1 MQNNP
6 EAGNQNSVDRIQ
18 ESERKNRRLVLFVIC
33 LTIAA
38 CSCQRQYATGRPAA
52 PVSPSPVTRPL
63 PQKSSPQL
71 KQFID
76 GAVAQSKVT
85 TGYDPS
91 YVKLDYPN
99 GDVASETGVCSDV
112 VVRAFRKAGID
123 LQKEVH
129 EDMKLAFAEYPKR
142 WGARGTDTN
151 IDHRRVLNLNT
162 YFDRQGKSLPISN
175 NRADYLPGDVV
186 AWELSDGV
194 EHIGVMTNLWSEP
207 DKHCLVVHNIGAGT
221 RVEDVLLNWK
231 VIGHYRY
238 FE

>member
-1 MQNNP
+1 MQNNL
-6 EAGNQNSVDRIQ
+6 ESLSDRQ
-18 ESERKNRRLVLFVIC
+18 PGLVLFVIC
-33 LTIAA
+33 LLTIVA
-38 CSCQRQYATGRPAA
+38 CSCQRQYATGRSAA
-52 PVSPSPVTRPL
+52 AVPPSSVTLPL
-63 PQKSSPQL
+63 PPKSSPQL

-76 GAVAQSKVT
+76 GAVEQSKVT

-99 GDVASETGVCSDV
+99 GDVASDTGVCSDV

-129 EDMKLAFAEYPKR
+129 EDMKLAWGEYPRK

-151 IDHRRVLNLNT
+151 IDHRRVSNLTT
-162 YFDRQGKSLPISN
+162 YFDRRNKSVPISS
-175 NRADYLPGDVV
+175 NRTDYLPGDVV

-194 EHIGVMTNLWSEP
+194 EHIGILTNLWSEP
-207 DKHCLVVHNIGAGT
+207 DKHCLVVHNIGAGA
-221 RVEDVLLNWK
+221 RVEDVLFAWK